1 MTSQTRTQTTANSI
15 INTFVED
22 IFDKGDGNDLLFS
35 GCHYHPLRSLPSPDM
50 SLKWMTVMG
59 DGNDNL
65 LYKMYISDNKTT
77 NDNYSTVKWQ
87 QHSLSHRSPS
97 SDYSLYHYALWLQT
111 FLLTFLWL
119 TLFGEQYCHNVV
131 YNNENREIL
140 ACFYM
145 KIARFLVRFSSA
157 FQRFLSDAPR
167 L

>member
-1 MTSQTRTQTTANSI
+1 MYYAYFDNFQIIFQYISLSSYTDYNYVYYSI
-15 INTFVED
+15 ILGIFLQKGLQNMVTLCPTVGWHYVQVTFCPGD
-22 IFDKGDGNDLLFS
+22 ILSADILS
-35 GCHYHPLRSLPSPDM
+35 GWHFVRLP
-50 SLKWMTVMG
+50 
-59 DGNDNL
+59 
-65 LYKMYISDNKTT
+65 
-77 NDNYSTVKWQ
+77 STVKWQ